1 MCTPYNYLVELRAVV
16 AADLCELGATL
27 AMVFVAQLFR
37 RPRLRDVPEN
47 HESCL
52 ASVRSPMS
60 SATHLRVPHWGFDFI
75 DATRLGS
82 DRRLHCS

>member
-1 MCTPYNYLVELRAVV
+1 
-16 AADLCELGATL
+16 LGATL

-52 ASVRSPMS
+52 ASVSKPHEF
-60 SATHLRVPHWGFDFI
+60 ATRLRVPHWGFDLLIPLDFAQI
-75 DATRLGS
+75 VVYTAREAN
-82 DRRLHCS
+82 R